1 MFGGF
6 VKSYHESKMQE
17 RAIENFEGYRIRSD
31 GTVWLPNQKR
41 WTYGMTKMCGKA
53 YYAYVVLLKN
63 DKRFYK
69 NIHRLVGEHFVVNPR
84 LFAFDEV
91 DHIINNTLDNRA
103 CNLRWLN
110 HQLNMRNQA
119 GKPYFRKRWKKWQ
132 VNVNGRTH
140 GYFKDKAEAQRVRD
154 EVAARE
160 FQEMYDFMT
169 TDFF

>member
-1 MFGGF
+1 M
-6 VKSYHESKMQE
+6 EE

-41 WTYGMTKMCGKA
+41 WSYGMTKLCGKA

-63 DKRFYK
+63 SKRYFR
-69 NIHRLVGEHFVVNPR
+69 NVHRLVGEHFVVNPR
-84 LFAFDEV
+84 IFAFDEV
-91 DHIINNTLDNRA
+91 DHINNDSLDNRA
-103 CNLRWLN
+103 CNLRWLS

-119 GKPYFRKRWKKWQ
+119 GKPYFRRRWKKWQ

-140 GYFKDKAEAQRVRD
+140 GYFKDKAVAQRVRD
-154 EVAARE
+154 EVCARE

-169 TDFF
+169 TDFY